1 MNSEERILETLRVEN
16 VTVVLNGQE
25 VIKDVS
31 FSIKKEGLYVI
42 VGPNGGGK
50 TTLVRTIMNL
60 LKPARGSV
68 YIFDQPNYEYLQRNV
83 VGYLPQRSSFRRF
96 FPIRVY
102 DVVKM
107 GLREAK
113 NERDLIMTALE
124 KVGMRQFSQVNFS
137 TLSGGQQQ
145 RVFIA
150 RAIVSQPKLLV
161 LDEPVTGLDYESQ
174 NEFYLLIKS
183 FVEDGTT
190 VLMVTHDVGFAM
202 DFSDQIFCINRT
214 LVCHISSQD
223 KFSMDSFLVKL
234 YSYGVKPLTHG
245 HGEGE

>member
-1 MNSEERILETLRVEN
+1 MNSEERILEPLRVEN

-50 TTLVRTIMNL
+50 TTLVKTIMNL
-60 LKPARGSV
+60 LKPSSGSIH
-68 YIFDQPNYEYLQRNV
+68 IFDQPNHEYLQRNV
-83 VGYLPQRSSFRRF
+83 VGYLPQRSSFRRS

-107 GLREAK
+107 GLREGK
-113 NERDLIMTALE
+113 NEKDLVLAALE
-124 KVGMRQFSQVNFS
+124 KVGMRRFSQANFS

-145 RVFIA
+145 RVLIA
-150 RAIVSQPKLLV
+150 RAIVSHPKLLV

-183 FVEDGTT
+183 LVQDGTT
-190 VLMVTHDVGFAM
+190 VLIVTHDVGFAM

-214 LVCHISSQD
+214 LVCHVSAQE
-223 KFSMDSFLVKL
+223 KFSMDSFLVNL
-234 YSYGVKPLTHG
+234 YGYGVKPLTHR